1 MDGFTLYIYNNTA
14 AIRITIINHVYELC
28 VYTYMYLPICP
39 HKHTH
44 TISFF
49 YTYNKEISKI
59 TFLKLKIQ
67 ELFQA
72 LTHSASAFSFQQTKF
87 EVTLC
92 GGRGRLF
99 CVWRRVGMQV
109 CCFCGLQEERL
120 KDLSVCLF
128 YLNTYA
134 HKHTYTHTST
144 LATIFQTLRTLKV
157 LGWLLYITSPWS

>member
-1 MDGFTLYIYNNTA
+1 
-14 AIRITIINHVYELC
+14 
-28 VYTYMYLPICP
+28 MYLHICP

-49 YTYNKEISKI
+49 HIYNKKIFKI

-92 GGRGRLF
+92 GGGGGYF
-99 CVWRRVGMQV
+99 V
-109 CCFCGLQEERL
+109 CGG
-120 KDLSVCLF
+120 
-128 YLNTYA
+128 
-134 HKHTYTHTST
+134 
-144 LATIFQTLRTLKV
+144 
-157 LGWLLYITSPWS
+157 GWECKCADFVDCKRED

>member
-1 MDGFTLYIYNNTA
+1 
-14 AIRITIINHVYELC
+14 
-28 VYTYMYLPICP
+28 MYLHICP

-49 YTYNKEISKI
+49 YIYNKKIFKI

-92 GGRGRLF
+92 GGGGAVILCVEAGGNASVLILWTARGKIKRF
-99 CVWRRVGMQV
+99 
-109 CCFCGLQEERL
+109 
-120 KDLSVCLF
+120 VCLLVLF
-128 YLNTYA
+128 KHICTQT
-134 HKHTYTHTST
+134 HTYTHTST

-157 LGWLLYITSPWS
+157 LG